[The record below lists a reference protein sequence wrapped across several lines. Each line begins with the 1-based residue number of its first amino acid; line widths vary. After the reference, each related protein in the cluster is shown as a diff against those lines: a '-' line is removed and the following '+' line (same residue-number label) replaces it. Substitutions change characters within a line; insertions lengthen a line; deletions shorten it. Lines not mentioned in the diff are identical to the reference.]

1 MIRLQR
7 VLDRSCEQLVVF
19 GGWLLVASAVYVSME
34 VIARKVFLISLEGAN
49 EISSYVVAITSAW
62 AFSYALIECGHI
74 RIDAVYSHLS
84 ERNRALIDVLSAAT
98 LAAFAAL
105 LVWFSFRLLEFA
117 WVNDTHAN
125 TPLRTPMWIP
135 LLLWYLGLVLFLV
148 MSVVSMVRAAA
159 AWRAGDFATVR
170 RIAGMTANEAEVELR
185 TPPPVQPLAT
195 ELEGR

>member
-7 VLDRSCEQLVVF
+7 VLDRLCEQLVVF
-19 GGWLLVASAVYVSME
+19 GGWLLVASAVFVSAE

-84 ERNRALIDVLSAAT
+84 ERKRALIDVFSAAT

-148 MSVVSMVRAAA
+148 LSVVSTVRAAA
-159 AWRAGDFATVR
+159 AWRAGDFAAVR
-170 RIAGMTANEAEVELR
+170 RIAGMTANEAEVEMR
-185 TPPPVQPLAT
+185 TLPPVQPLAT